1 MKKLI
6 TIVALVIAFAANAQI
21 LKFDPK
27 TGDSKTDQILKEID
41 AKAQKDRE
49 TFSKEVSTKFG
60 IVKTK
65 IDQMIQ
71 IMSPGDVYM
80 AAQTAEITKTPIDD
94 VTKVYTANKEK
105 GWGAIAKELGIK
117 PGSPEFHALKN
128 KVKEHGNS
136 GKGKSGGKGKEE
148 KASKGENKG
157 GKGKGKGKSKE

>member
-1 MKKLI
+1 MRKLF
-6 TIVALVIAFAANAQI
+6 TIAALAIAFAANAQI
-21 LKFDPK
+21 IKFDPK
-27 TGDSKTDQILKEID
+27 TGDSKTDQILKDID

-80 AAQTAEITKTPIDD
+80 AAQTAEITKKPIDD

-136 GKGKSGGKGKEE
+136 GKGKANAGGSGK
-148 KASKGENKG
+148 ENKG